1 MGEKVAENR
10 RENAG
15 KKLGELW
22 GKGKEN
28 AGETAMETVGKE
40 GKGRKE
46 KLEKRGGKCKKKKEK
61 EKGNG
66 RGEIFNGLSLS
77 YMLCCRWFIKE
88 FWYNAREN

>member
-28 AGETAMETVGKE
+28 AGETAMKKGGEKE
-40 GKGRKE
+40 VRKG
-46 KLEKRGGKCKKKKEK
+46 KKKKEK